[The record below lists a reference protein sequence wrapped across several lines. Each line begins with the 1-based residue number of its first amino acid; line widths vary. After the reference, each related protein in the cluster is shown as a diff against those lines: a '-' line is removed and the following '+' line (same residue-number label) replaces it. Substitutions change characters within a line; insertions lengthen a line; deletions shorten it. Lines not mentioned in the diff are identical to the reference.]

1 MCRCG
6 ESRNRSMT
14 YREMC
19 RPAWGI
25 LPDEPRQLTRGATRS
40 HTGPWRLA
48 KLRLAKRAGDARNAS
63 KAP

>member
-1 MCRCG
+1 
-6 ESRNRSMT
+6 MT

-40 HTGPWRLA
+40 HTGLWRLA
-48 KLRLAKRAGDARNAS
+48 KLRLAKRAGDAQERVQGAVIEGE
-63 KAP
+63 AP